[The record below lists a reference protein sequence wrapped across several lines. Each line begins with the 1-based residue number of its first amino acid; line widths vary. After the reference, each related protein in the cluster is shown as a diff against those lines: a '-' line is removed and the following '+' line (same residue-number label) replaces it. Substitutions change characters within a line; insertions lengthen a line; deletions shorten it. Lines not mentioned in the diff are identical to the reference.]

1 METRTGRTSL
11 ERPFDAASG
20 HDADLE
26 RETLRRVS
34 ARLLPLLFL
43 MFIAA
48 YLDRTNVS
56 LAALQMNRDLGLS
69 AAVYGFGSG
78 VFFIGYALFEVPSNL
93 ILARVG
99 ARRWMAR
106 IALTWGLLACTMMF
120 VRGPRSFYTV
130 RFLLGIAEAGFF
142 PGIIYY
148 LSAWFPERRRAR
160 AIAGFMIAVPLS
172 SAIGGPLGGAL
183 LSFTGNLGLAG
194 WQWLFLVEGIPSV
207 LLGVVAFL
215 YLTDRPEDATW
226 LSTEQRDW
234 LRDRLDAERLARA
247 HSSETSLVRALG
259 RRSLWTLSAV
269 YLFGISA
276 LLGTTY
282 FAPVMI
288 RDAFGMGTTGVGLA
302 VGVLGLVGLVGIL
315 ANGTHSDATDE
326 RVLHT
331 AVPMLVVAA
340 GYAIAALVPS
350 PAALL
355 VGFALIYL
363 GANAFMPAFWC
374 IPTAMLDGTAAAGG
388 IAVINSIGN
397 LGGFFAPSLLGA
409 LKDRTGAYAGGL
421 LTLGV
426 VSVAAAVVVLPFR
439 ILSSRANGEGSAR
452 GNADPSLRSG

>member
-1 METRTGRTSL
+1 MQTATQTTG
-11 ERPFDAASG
+11 RPFDAASG
-20 HDADLE
+20 DNAALE
-26 RETLRRVS
+26 QETLRRVS

-106 IALTWGLLACTMMF
+106 IALTWGLLACAMMF

-130 RFLLGIAEAGFF
+130 RFFLGIAEAGFF

-148 LSAWFPERRRAR
+148 LSNWFPERRRAR
-160 AIAGFMIAVPLS
+160 AIAGFMVAVPLS
-172 SAIGGPLGGAL
+172 SVIGGPMGGAL
-183 LSFTGNLGLAG
+183 LSFSGHLGLAG

-207 LLGVVAFL
+207 ILGVVAFL
-215 YLTDRPEDATW
+215 FLTDRPEDAAW
-226 LSTEQRDW
+226 LSPEQRDW
-234 LRDRLDAERLARA
+234 LCAKLEAERTARA

-259 RRSLWTLSAV
+259 RGDLWMLTAV

-288 RDAFGMGTTGVGLA
+288 REAFGMGATGIGLT
-302 VGVLGLVGLVGIL
+302 VGVLGVVGLIGIV
-315 ANGTHSDATDE
+315 ANGAHSDATGE
-326 RVLHT
+326 RVLHVT
-331 AVPMLVVAA
+331 IPMLVVAA
-340 GYAIAALVPS
+340 GYALAALVPS
-350 PAALL
+350 PVALL
-355 VGFALIYL
+355 AGFALIYL

-374 IPTAMLDGTAAAGG
+374 VPTALLEGTAAAGG

-426 VSVAAAVVVLPFR
+426 ASIAAAVVVLRFR
-439 ILSSRANGEGSAR
+439 GHPERGSL
-452 GNADPSLRSG
+452 P

>member
-1 METRTGRTSL
+1 MPTRTERTTID
-11 ERPFDAASG
+11 RPFDAPPG
-20 HDADLE
+20 HDAELE

-69 AAVYGFGSG
+69 AAAYGLGSG
-78 VFFIGYALFEVPSNL
+78 IFFIGYALFEVPSNL

-106 IALTWGLLACTMMF
+106 IALTWGVLACAMMF

-148 LSAWFPERRRAR
+148 LSGWFPERRRAR
-160 AIAGFMIAVPLS
+160 AIAGFMVAVPLS
-172 SAIGGPLGGAL
+172 SAIGGPMGGAL
-183 LSFTGNLGLAG
+183 LSLSGTLGLAG

-215 YLTDRPEDATW
+215 FLTDRPEDAAW
-226 LSTEQRDW
+226 LSPEQRDW
-234 LRDRLDAERLARA
+234 LRARLDAERIGRG
-247 HSSETSLVRALG
+247 SETSFARALG
-259 RRSLWTLSAV
+259 RGSLWLLALV

-288 RDAFGMGTTGVGLA
+288 RDAFGMSTTGVGLT

-315 ANGTHSDATDE
+315 ANGVHSDATDE

-331 AVPMLVVAA
+331 AVPMLVVAI
-340 GYAIAALVPS
+340 GYAVAALVPS

-355 VGFALIYL
+355 AGFALIYL

-374 IPTAMLDGTAAAGG
+374 VPTGLLEGTAAAGG

-409 LKDRTGAYAGGL
+409 LKDRTGNYVGGL

-426 VSVAAAVVVLPFR
+426 VSVLAAVLVLR
-439 ILSSRANGEGSAR
+439 HRHS
-452 GNADPSLRSG
+452 SLRSA

>member
-1 METRTGRTSL
+1 MQTATKPTQ
-11 ERPFDAASG
+11 RPFDPASSR
-20 HDADLE
+20 DLE

-34 ARLLPLLFL
+34 ARLLPPLFL

-56 LAALQMNRDLGLS
+56 LAALQMNRDLAFS

-78 VFFIGYALFEVPSNL
+78 VFFVGYALFEVPSNL

-106 IALTWGLLACTMMF
+106 IAITWGLLACAMMF
-120 VRGPRSFYTV
+120 VRGPRSFYAV
-130 RFLLGIAEAGFF
+130 RFLLGFAEAGFF

-148 LSAWFPERRRAR
+148 LSNWFPEHRRAR

-172 SAIGGPLGGAL
+172 SVIGGPLGGFL
-183 LSFTGNLGLAG
+183 LSLSGTLGLAG

-207 LLGVVAFL
+207 ILGVVAFL
-215 YLTDRPEDATW
+215 FLTDRPDDATW
-226 LSTEQRDW
+226 LSREQREW
-234 LRDRLDAERLARA
+234 LCARLDAERGARA
-247 HSSETSLVRALG
+247 SETNLVRALG
-259 RRSLWTLSAV
+259 RGSLWTLALV
-269 YLFGISA
+269 YLCGISA

-288 RDAFGMGTTGVGLA
+288 RDAFGMGTTGVGLT
-302 VGVLGLVGLVGIL
+302 VGALGLVGLVGIV
-315 ANGTHSDATDE
+315 ANGAHSDATRE

-331 AVPMLVVAA
+331 AIPMLVVAV
-340 GYAIAALVPS
+340 GYAVAALVPS

-374 IPTAMLDGTAAAGG
+374 VPTALLEGTAAAGG

-421 LTLGV
+421 LALGV

-439 ILSSRANGEGSAR
+439 TLSSRANSEGSAR
-452 GNADPSLRSG
+452 RGADPPLRSG